1 MGFGMI
7 NSYGKT
13 GYYAKQAF
21 ETATNAKETADEAL
35 ELAEEAIE
43 RVEARVIKVL
53 PAQDGTLTYDG
64 TEQTVTWKNVTP
76 GSLTFGGVQSATNAG
91 SYTATCKP
99 TKSYKWEDGTVGEK
113 NIVWTIDRQAIYD
126 VPSQT
131 GAIVYDGTEKSP
143 TWENYDTDKMT
154 IGGTTTGT
162 DVGSYNA
169 AFTPKAN
176 YKWQDGS
183 VDAKTV
189 AWSIIQELLIV
200 PAQSGTLTFDGTEKT
215 PVLDSN
221 YDPLLMT
228 LSGDTAATNAG
239 TYTLTVSL
247 TDTTNYRW
255 EDGTATPKTV
265 SWTIGRSVIGAVP
278 SQDGTLTYTGNAQT
292 VSWANYNPVQ
302 LTLDGTTVGTDAGTY
317 TAVFT
322 PKSNYTW
329 SDGIDAKNV
338 TWEIGKAAGAVTL
351 SKDSITL
358 DTSTLTDTFT
368 YTRLGDGAV
377 TVTSSD
383 STIAT
388 ATDSSGTVTV
398 EAVATGNISV
408 TVSVAAGTNHLA
420 ASATVSVA
428 VQLIPALND
437 ATWEQISEIA
447 QAGTG
452 ENYWDV
458 GDCKEITLNGKV
470 GDYLTLT
477 NEKLCVFILDFNHK
491 MNGADENNIIFG
503 GFKSALTDG
512 VNVALCD
519 SKYNNEPVDGSKC
532 FNMSHKTTAT
542 SGSAQY
548 GYNYGGWKGSDLRYD
563 ILGATSTA
571 PSQYNVDKDTS
582 NVGYDATA
590 ATLTSP
596 KADTFLAALPSDL
609 RSKIRLWT
617 RWVDAVGNN
626 SSVDANIKATVD
638 AVTLLAEPEIFASIK
653 NANRY
658 EYNHNTRMA
667 YYAAGNYATK
677 QAPGKSTNV
686 YWWECSPRATSAG
699 GFCLVDHTGRANGYR
714 ACGSLGLAP
723 AFKV

>member
-169 AFTPKAN
+169 TFTPKAN

-221 YDPLLMT
+221 YDPSLMT

-292 VSWANYNPVQ
+292 VQWSNYNSAQ

-329 SDGIDAKNV
+329 DDGIDAKNV

-358 DTSTLTDTFT
+358 NTSTLTDTFT

-383 STIAT
+383 STKAT
-388 ATDSSGTVTV
+388 VSDSSGTVTV
-398 EAVATGNISV
+398 TAVASGNATV
-408 TVSVAAGTNHLA
+408 TVSVAEGTNYLA
-420 ASATVSVA
+420 ASGTVSVA
-428 VQLIPALND
+428 VQLMPALND
-437 ATWEQISEIA
+437 ATWAQISEAAI
-447 QAGTG
+447 AGTAA
-452 ENYWDV
+452 NYWDI
-458 GDCKEITLNGKV
+458 GDCKEIMLNGRIGNDLIFSNK
-470 GDYLTLT
+470 
-477 NEKLCVFILDFNHK
+477 KLWVYILGFNHED
-491 MNGADENNIIFG
+491 NGVADNNIIFC
-503 GFKSALTDG
+503 GFKNALTNG
-512 VNVALCD
+512 VDVALCD
-519 SKYNNEPVDGSKC
+519 ASYGKTKEDGTKT
-532 FNMSHKTTAT
+532 FNLNHW
-542 SGSAQY
+542 GS
-548 GYNYGGWKGSDLRYD
+548 YNYGGWKASDLRYD

-571 PSQYNVDKDTS
+571 PKGYGTVRKTTH
-582 NVGYDATA
+582 VGYDATES
-590 ATLTSP
+590 TLTNP
-596 KADTFLAALPSDL
+596 VANTFLAALPSEL
-609 RSKIRLWT
+609 RSVIRLRT
-617 RWVDAVGNN
+617 HYVDNTGNKSNVDANVTAVVDAV
-626 SSVDANIKATVD
+626 S
-638 AVTLLAEPEIFASIK
+638 LLAEFEIFGTRTYANQYEK
-653 NANRY
+653 NHQAQM
-658 EYNHNTRMA
+658 T
-667 YYAAGNYATK
+667 YYANGNSKKKYKHSAANTG
-677 QAPGKSTNV
+677 A
-686 YWWECSPRATSAG
+686 YWLECSP
-699 GFCLVDHTGRANGYR
+699 HYNNNGYICCVNDG
-714 ACGSLGLAP
+714 AAVSYTGCAASYSLAP
-723 AFKV
+723 AFKL